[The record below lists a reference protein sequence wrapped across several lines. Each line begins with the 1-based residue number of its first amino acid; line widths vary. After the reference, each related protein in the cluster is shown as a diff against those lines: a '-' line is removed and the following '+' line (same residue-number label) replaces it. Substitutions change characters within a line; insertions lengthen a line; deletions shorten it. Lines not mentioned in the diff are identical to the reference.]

1 MMLPSLK
8 FPYTPNSAIRD
19 PARQAAV
26 SAVIYI
32 VFCVAYILISGWIAA
47 AIATSTEDLKRIEAI
62 KGTGF
67 VIVTGLLFFLVTY
80 ARLKRIR
87 ANEAQIM
94 SQERT
99 LLQGQRRSVAAMS
112 AASIA
117 HDLNN
122 LLLSLSGL
130 VEELRNHEKSD
141 PFLVTL
147 RKDIEIGIDKVLHL
161 TTRIASTAKD
171 VLPEERFYTDL
182 CSTTSQ
188 VIALSRKHPDVK
200 HCSIL
205 VPEQAC
211 INATINPTLFEETLL
226 NLILNAAQAAGEG
239 GTIEIRISQEK
250 DLAIVE
256 VHDSGPGVPEE
267 IRGRIFDPCFTTK
280 PRGTGVG
287 LLAVKTF
294 VASHDGDIHVGSS
307 TWGGA
312 LFRLRFPIKPP
323 K

>member
-1 MMLPSLK
+1 MLPGLK
-8 FPYTPNSAIRD
+8 FPFTPNSAIRY
-19 PARQAAV
+19 PARQAAI
-26 SAVIYI
+26 SAAFYI
-32 VFCVAYILISGWIAA
+32 VFCIAYILISGWIAA
-47 AIATSTEDLKRIEAI
+47 AAATSTEDLKRIEAI
-62 KGTGF
+62 KGTAF
-67 VIVTGLLFFLVTY
+67 VTVTGLLFFLVTY

-87 ANEAQIM
+87 ANETQILA
-94 SQERT
+94 QERT

-122 LLLSLSGL
+122 LLLSLAGL
-130 VEELRNHEKSD
+130 VEELKNHEKSD
-141 PFLVTL
+141 PFLITL

-161 TTRIASTAKD
+161 TARIASTAKD
-171 VLPEERFYTDL
+171 VLPEERVHTDL
-182 CSTTSQ
+182 CSAAGQ

-200 HCSIL
+200 HCSVL

-211 INATINPTLFEETLL
+211 INVTINPNLFEDALL
-226 NLILNAAQAAGEG
+226 NLVLNAAQAAGEG
-239 GTIEIRISQEK
+239 GTIEVRISQEK
-250 DLAIVE
+250 DRAVVE
-256 VHDSGPGVPEE
+256 VHDTGPGVPEE
-267 IRGRIFDPCFTTK
+267 LQNRIFDPCFTTK

-294 VASHDGDIHVGSS
+294 AASHGGDVQVDSS
-307 TWGGA
+307 PWGGA

>member
-1 MMLPSLK
+1 MLPGLK
-8 FPYTPNSAIRD
+8 FPFTPNSAIRY
-19 PARQAAV
+19 PARQAAI
-26 SAVIYI
+26 SAAFYI
-32 VFCVAYILISGWIAA
+32 VFCIAYILISGWIAA
-47 AIATSTEDLKRIEAI
+47 AAATSTEDLKRIEAI
-62 KGTGF
+62 KGTAF
-67 VIVTGLLFFLVTY
+67 VTVTGLLFFLVTY

-87 ANEAQIM
+87 ANETQILA
-94 SQERT
+94 QERT

-122 LLLSLSGL
+122 LLLSLAGL
-130 VEELRNHEKSD
+130 VEELKNHEKSD
-141 PFLVTL
+141 PFLITL

-161 TTRIASTAKD
+161 TARIASTAKD
-171 VLPEERFYTDL
+171 VLPEERVHTDL
-182 CSTTSQ
+182 CSAAGQ

-200 HCSIL
+200 HCSVL

-211 INATINPTLFEETLL
+211 INVTINPNLFEDALL
-226 NLILNAAQAAGEG
+226 NLVLNAAQAAGEG
-239 GTIEIRISQEK
+239 GTIEVRISQEK
-250 DLAIVE
+250 DRALVE
-256 VHDSGPGVPEE
+256 VHDTGPGVPEE
-267 IRGRIFDPCFTTK
+267 LRNRIFDPCFTTK

-294 VASHDGDIHVGSS
+294 AASHGGDVQVDSS
-307 TWGGA
+307 PWGGA

>member
-1 MMLPSLK
+1 MPPSLK

-19 PARQAAV
+19 PARQAAI
-26 SAVIYI
+26 SAAIYI
-32 VFCVAYILISGWIAA
+32 VFCVAYILVSGWIAA
-47 AIATSTEDLKRIEAI
+47 AIATSTEDLQRIEAI
-62 KGTGF
+62 KGTAF
-67 VIVTGLLFFLVTY
+67 IVVTGLLFFVIIY
-80 ARLKRIR
+80 AHLKRIR
-87 ANEAQIM
+87 ASEAQILA
-94 SQERT
+94 QEQS
-99 LLQGQRRSVAAMS
+99 LLRNQRRSIAAMS

-130 VEELRNHEKSD
+130 VDELRNHEKPD

-161 TTRIASTAKD
+161 TARVASAARD
-171 VLPEERFYTDL
+171 VLPEERAHTDL
-182 CSTTSQ
+182 ASLAGQ
-188 VIALSRKHPDVK
+188 IIALSRKHPDVK

-211 INATINPTLFEETLL
+211 ISATINPTLFEEALL

-239 GTIEIRISQEK
+239 GTIEVRITE
-250 DLAIVE
+250 DNGRAIVE
-256 VHDSGPGVPEE
+256 VHDTGPGVPEE

-294 VASHDGDIHVGSS
+294 VASHGGDVQVGESS
-307 TWGGA
+307 WGGA
-312 LFRLRFPIKPP
+312 LFRLRFPLKPP